1 MFWFYKNKITSKR
14 KCFSNVSV
22 EKPKTSATVLLST
35 IYEGFIVPRP
45 AFEIIKVGKMRVK
58 RKAQKSTAIQLYF
71 KHLQLD

>member
-45 AFEIIKVGKMRVK
+45 AFEIT
-58 RKAQKSTAIQLYF
+58 KSGTISLNTKTVQF
-71 KHLQLD
+71 KLN